1 MNLSS
6 LVITLQPNT
15 DIASISEQISKYASI
30 EVKEGDKIVA
40 VVESDDTDGQIK
52 AYRALERIDGV
63 ANVAM
68 IYSYEDPAD
77 VDALGARSMDEIMDK
92 LEKTPTEKANSICTF
107 CNCNFGFFWS
117 SNICIKFELCSIFCN
132 GRFIQKAL

>member
-30 EVKEGDKIVA
+30 EVNGGDKIVA
-40 VVESDDTDGQIK
+40 VVESDDTDGQVK
-52 AYRALERIDGV
+52 AYRALERIEGV
-63 ANVAM
+63 AHVAM

-77 VDALGARSMDEIMDK
+77 ADALGARSMGEIMDK
-92 LEKTPTEKANSICTF
+92 LEKAPNEK
-107 CNCNFGFFWS
+107 
-117 SNICIKFELCSIFCN
+117 IKYSGHVN
-132 GRFIQKAL
+132 V

>member
-30 EVKEGDKIVA
+30 EVSEGDKIVA
-40 VVESDDTDGQIK
+40 VVESEDTDGQIK
-52 AYRALERIDGV
+52 AYRALERIDGI

-77 VDALGARSMDEIMDK
+77 ADALGARSMDEIMDK
-92 LEKTPTEKANSICTF
+92 LEKTPTEK
-107 CNCNFGFFWS
+107 
-117 SNICIKFELCSIFCN
+117 IKYSGHVN
-132 GRFIQKAL
+132 V

>member
-1 MNLSS
+1 MNISS
-6 LVITLQPNT
+6 LVITLKANT

-63 ANVAM
+63 AHVAM

-77 VDALGARSMDEIMDK
+77 AAALGARSMDEIMDK
-92 LEKTPTEKANSICTF
+92 LEKTPTEK
-107 CNCNFGFFWS
+107 
-117 SNICIKFELCSIFCN
+117 IKYSGHVKI
-132 GRFIQKAL
+132 

>member
-1 MNLSS
+1 MNISS
-6 LVITLQPNT
+6 LVITLKANT

-30 EVKEGDKIVA
+30 EVNQGDKIVA
-40 VVESDDTDGQIK
+40 VIESDDTDGQIK

-77 VDALGARSMDEIMDK
+77 AAALGARSMDEIMDK
-92 LEKTPTEKANSICTF
+92 LEKTPTEK
-107 CNCNFGFFWS
+107 
-117 SNICIKFELCSIFCN
+117 IKYSGHVKI
-132 GRFIQKAL
+132 